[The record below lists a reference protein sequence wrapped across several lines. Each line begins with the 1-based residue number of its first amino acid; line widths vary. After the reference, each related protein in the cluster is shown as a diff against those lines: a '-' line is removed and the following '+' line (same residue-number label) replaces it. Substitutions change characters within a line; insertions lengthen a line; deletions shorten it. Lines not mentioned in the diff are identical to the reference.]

1 MPQRSSRSGFTLI
14 EALIA
19 LVISGLVASALISL
33 LVGQSRFYERTDDAI
48 YAEQSLRATFDL
60 MSAELRVAGAP
71 DLVAAEEDSVTVR
84 FDVARAVVCDS
95 VDADEAALF
104 VYDTIT
110 NANLPASFVGTAYSG
125 PWESDYDYADGWT
138 GSVSETGSGP
148 RAVCTAAGAPGTGT
162 DDLYLAITGWS
173 GHFADG
179 VPDRGSVVRRY
190 RALTYR
196 FGASSFFTSRTALW
210 RGSQEL
216 VGPFEDG
223 AGFSY
228 VMDDGSVETSVSGS
242 DLEDVTAIRV
252 TATAVGDG
260 ANRFGVSRSM
270 EFDIP
275 FRN

>member
-1 MPQRSSRSGFTLI
+1 MPHRSHQSGFTLI

-19 LVISGLVASALISL
+19 LVISGLLASALISL
-33 LVGQSRFYERTDDAI
+33 LIGQSRFYERTDDAI

-60 MSAELRVAGAP
+60 MSSELRMASGA
-71 DLVAAEEDSVTVR
+71 DLVAAEGDSVRVR

-104 VYDTIT
+104 VYETISS
-110 NANLPASFVGTAYSG
+110 ANLPESFVGTAYSG
-125 PWESDYDYADGWT
+125 PWESDYAYADGWT

-148 RAVCTAAGAPGTGT
+148 KAVCTAAGSPTTGP

-173 GHFADG
+173 GTFEGG
-179 VPDRGSVVRRY
+179 VPERGSVVRRY

-196 FGASSFFTSRTALW
+196 FGASSFFASRTALW

-223 AGFSY
+223 AAFSY
-228 VMDDGSVETSVSGS
+228 VMDDGSIESAVSGS
-242 DLEDVTAIRV
+242 DLEDVTAVRV
-252 TATAVGDG
+252 TATAIGDG
-260 ANRFGVSRSM
+260 ANRFGVSRSI